1 MICFEIDE
9 LQQCETLRV
18 DLKNIALNTQGKTQ
32 GTYQKSAYVN
42 GKPSWVSN
50 NQAIWWISEYNEW
63 AIGDLTSLGTD
74 IRGITAVTDNKTKSG
89 LPENPTHTW
98 KYWNGASF
106 VTVPDANDIS
116 VECVDEEIITT
127 TMPTTTTPTLEGN
140 DIQ

>member
-1 MICFEIDE
+1 M
-9 LQQCETLRV
+9 
-18 DLKNIALNTQGKTQ
+18 KNVLLESQGKRS
-32 GTYQKSAYVN
+32 GSYEKSMEVN

-50 NQAIWWISEYNEW
+50 NQAIWWISEFNEW

-74 IRGITAVTDNKTKSG
+74 IRGITAVTDDKTKFG

-106 VTVPDANDIS
+106 ATVLDVNDIS
-116 VECVDEEIITT
+116 VECVDEEITTT